1 MEDPGSPTVALVS
14 ALMMSQADLRDRVAA
29 YLASHH
35 TMTVATLGPRET
47 AGAAPGAGDLSYEGD
62 LPHAAT
68 VFYAMDASLR
78 LVFLSKPSSLHGLH
92 ILRVGA
98 VAATVTEDYG
108 NWELI
113 QGVQLWG
120 EARFLTGAARAKAM
134 ALYLARFP
142 FVREMLK
149 QRRLAE
155 LITGIGVYQ
164 IVPHRLAFTDNTTGV
179 FGREVLELEG
189 N

>member
-1 MEDPGSPTVALVS
+1 
-14 ALMMSQADLRDRVAA
+14 MSQDDLRDRVAA

-47 AGAAPGAGDLSYEGD
+47 EGPAPQAGALSHEGD
-62 LPHAAT
+62 LPHAAS
-68 VFYAMDASLR
+68 VFYAMDVSLR

-92 ILRVGA
+92 IARSGA

-120 EARFLTGAARAKAM
+120 EARLLSGAARVKAM
-134 ALYLARFP
+134 ALYVARFP

-155 LITGIGVYQ
+155 LIAGIGVYQ
-164 IVPHRLAFTDNTTGV
+164 VVPRRLAFTDNTTGV
-179 FGREVLELEG
+179 FGREVLELEC